1 MVLLEGPVRVGRL
14 LERERAG
21 DMNLEGT
28 SLDESIE
35 LVDDL
40 AVRFA
45 VVGHDLHTGPRLRLG
60 LYAVGMGDASAIA
73 DRRERLIG
81 GLTAGRDQRGIHA
94 TGSERSS
101 GGG

>member
-1 MVLLEGPVRVGRL
+1 MVLLKGPVRVGRL

-40 AVRFA
+40 AVRLNL
-45 VVGHDLHTGPRLRLG
+45 VVIR
-60 LYAVGMGDASAIA
+60 DASLDSLVNGTQTEAIWTKIT
-73 DRRERLIG
+73 IG
-81 GLTAGRDQRGIHA
+81 PAGKAPRDWG
-94 TGSERSS
+94 TP
-101 GGG
+101 